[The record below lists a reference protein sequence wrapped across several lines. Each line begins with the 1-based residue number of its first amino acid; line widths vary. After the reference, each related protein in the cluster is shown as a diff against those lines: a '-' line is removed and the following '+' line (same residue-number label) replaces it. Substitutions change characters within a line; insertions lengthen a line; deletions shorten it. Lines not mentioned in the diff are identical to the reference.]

1 MSIYEVL
8 GVRKLINADATLTR
22 LGGSLMPPEVLNAMV
37 EASRHWVNLPDFQRK
52 IGERI
57 AALTR
62 NEACFV
68 STGAAAGLTLITAAC
83 VAGNDKAKM
92 DRLPDTSGM
101 KNEVIIHRSHRNGYD
116 FAVRQVGIKLIEI
129 GDGKMTHREDLEAAI
144 NPNTAAIF
152 WFVGWME
159 QDDDVPF
166 ETVIEIANKHNVPVI
181 VDAAAQLPPA
191 ENLWKY
197 THAGASAAIFSGGK
211 DLHGPQTTGLVLG
224 KKSLIDLLPAL
235 ASPNQ
240 GIGRP
245 MKVGKE
251 EMAGLLAA
259 VERYLKLDHAMRAEY
274 CEETVADWCGML
286 NTVPGVQAERSFP
299 NEARQPLPRCH
310 VTLDNAKYQRDG
322 VVQAMLEGEP
332 GITISAGPNGNDVYL
347 NPMTLE
353 LGEEMTVLKRLV
365 EVLRTT

>member
-1 MSIYEVL
+1 MSIYEDIN
-8 GVRKLINADATLTR
+8 VRKLINADATLTR
-22 LGGSLMPPEVLNAMV
+22 LGGSLMPPEVLNAML

-52 IGERI
+52 VGERI
-57 AALTR
+57 ATLTH
-62 NEACFV
+62 NDACFV
-68 STGAAAGLTLITAAC
+68 STGAAAGLMLVTAAC

-129 GDGKMTHREDLEAAI
+129 GDGIHTQRTDLEAAI
-144 NPNTAAIF
+144 NANTAAIF

-159 QDDDVPF
+159 QAGDVPF
-166 ETVIEIANKHNVPVI
+166 DTVIEIANKHGVPVI

-191 ENLWKY
+191 ENLWKF
-197 THAGASAAIFSGGK
+197 TQAGATAAIFSGGK
-211 DLHGPQTTGLVLG
+211 DLHGPQTTGLVMG

-235 ASPNQ
+235 ASPNHS
-240 GIGRP
+240 IGRP

-251 EMAGLLAA
+251 EMAGVLAA
-259 VERYLKLDHAMRAEY
+259 VERYLRLDHAMRAEY
-274 CEETVADWCGML
+274 CEETVDDWCGAL
-286 NTVPGVQAERSFP
+286 NTVPGVHAERSFP

-310 VTLDNAKYQRDG
+310 VVFDAAHHQRDRI
-322 VVQAMLEGEP
+322 VEMMLNDEP
-332 GITISAGPNGNDVYL
+332 GIAITAGPNSDDVYL

-353 LGEEMTVLKRLV
+353 PGEEGIVLRRLV
-365 EVLRTT
+365 DVLRSA